1 MSKQEHYAK
10 TQSNTA
16 YADTDSPT
24 KTQQWSNVM
33 VDANNGIIYNVLE
46 LRNIKQ
52 RDRIP
57 ICVLG
62 VAPSMD

>member
-10 TQSNTA
+10 ILSNTA
-16 YADTDSPT
+16 YADTDNPT
-24 KTQQWSNVM
+24 KTQQWSSVM
-33 VDANNGIIYNVLE
+33 VDANNGIIYNALE

-52 RDRIP
+52 RDRIG
-57 ICVLG
+57 IRALG